1 MRSRRAFTLVE
12 LLVVIGIIALL
23 VGILMPAL
31 SRAKESAN
39 RIACL
44 ANLRTLGQGFVMYT
58 NDNRGR
64 YPRPAAGG
72 AKYEDWV
79 YWENTAA
86 RPFEQSRIAP
96 FLGKSF
102 NRKALTCP
110 SDDASVHPHGY
121 PFSYTVNGNICVWQ
135 TGSPTLTT
143 SQVRK
148 SSEKILLIDE
158 SSQTVDDG
166 CWQPQHWVLDQKNI
180 LANRHD
186 KTAEASTDKSA
197 GRGNVLF
204 ADNHAEFIPR
214 AWTLDPAYWDP
225 RK

>member
-64 YPRPAAGG
+64 YPRPGAGG
-72 AKYEDWV
+72 GQYEDWV

-86 RPFEQSRIAP
+86 RPFEQ
-96 FLGKSF
+96 
-102 NRKALTCP
+102 
-110 SDDASVHPHGY
+110 
-121 PFSYTVNGNICVWQ
+121 
-135 TGSPTLTT
+135 
-143 SQVRK
+143 
-148 SSEKILLIDE
+148 
-158 SSQTVDDG
+158 
-166 CWQPQHWVLDQKNI
+166 
-180 LANRHD
+180 
-186 KTAEASTDKSA
+186 
-197 GRGNVLF
+197 
-204 ADNHAEFIPR
+204 
-214 AWTLDPAYWDP
+214 
-225 RK
+225 